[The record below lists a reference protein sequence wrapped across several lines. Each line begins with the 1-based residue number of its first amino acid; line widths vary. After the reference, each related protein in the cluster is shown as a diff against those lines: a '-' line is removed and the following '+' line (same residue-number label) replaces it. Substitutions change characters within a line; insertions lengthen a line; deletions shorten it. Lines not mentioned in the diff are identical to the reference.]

1 MEDYHTVIQLIAG
14 IVAFIAYIPLAI
26 GIFRDTAKQSF
37 AAFLLWAMLDTIAMA
52 TTWIQEGNHWLALG
66 NVIGSTAIT
75 VLLIVKKQVSWSRIE
90 TITAFLVIVC
100 LTIWYS
106 MGETAG
112 IIASSLAVVIA
123 SFPQMVD
130 TFRNP
135 SGTPQIAY
143 LIFLCGNIL
152 SLFAGRE
159 WTIEE
164 RFYAACST
172 FICAVILLLS
182 TSKTKVAT

>member
-1 MEDYHTVIQLIAG
+1 MEDYHKVLQLIAG
-14 IVAFIAYIPLAI
+14 IVAFLAYIPLAF

-37 AAFLLWAMLDTIAMA
+37 AAFLLWAMLDTIAVV
-52 TTWIQEGNHWLALG
+52 TTWIEQGHHWLALG
-66 NVIGSTAIT
+66 NVIGSTVIT

-90 TITAFLVIVC
+90 SITALLVIIC
-100 LTIWYS
+100 LAIWYS

-112 IIASSLAVVIA
+112 IIASSLAVLIA
-123 SFPQMVD
+123 SFPQMVE
-130 TFRNP
+130 TYRNP
-135 SGTPQIAY
+135 SGTPQTAY
-143 LIFLCGNIL
+143 MIFLCGNIL

-172 FICAVILLLS
+172 FLCAVILLLS
-182 TSKTKVAT
+182 TGKEKIST